1 MLEKRK
7 GTGSKVIPSS
17 LVNASFFMGVDVR
30 QARFSM
36 RHTLVL

>member
-1 MLEKRK
+1 MLERCR
-7 GTGSKVIPSS
+7 GTGSKVFLSS
-17 LVNASFFMGVDVR
+17 LVSASFFMGVDVR